1 MCQIIIFFNR
11 VAVKEVGHTNFQPRF
26 MTDTADRIRQKMEEK
41 GVMNS
46 AILAF
51 LRAHQLI
58 ANGSKG
64 EVSESEISPSDSVT
78 DYHDLPSARE
88 FDPALLAQTVVIKLN
103 GGLGTSMGLEKV
115 KSLLEVR
122 PGVAFLDLMARQILS
137 VRAAT
142 GGDVRFLLMNSNAS
156 SDDTQ
161 NYLRK
166 SVPEIGE
173 PADLE
178 LLQNWVP
185 KLERD
190 SLEPVSHPANPDLEW
205 CPPGHADV
213 YPTLEGSGWLD
224 RLLADGVKYAFISNS
239 DNLGAVL
246 DPTLLSFFAIG
257 DAPFLM
263 EVTRR
268 TEADKKGGHLA
279 TRKVDG
285 RLLLREVAQ
294 CPEEDLESFQN
305 IERHQFFNT
314 NNIWVNLEKL
324 KAVMGQTGGV
334 LELPVIRNA
343 KTVDPRDSSTT
354 AVYQLEQAMG
364 AAIECF
370 DRSAAVNV
378 PRSRFAPVKGTTD
391 LFALRS
397 DAYDVGEDG
406 SVQLVASRE
415 GKPPVVHFSS
425 EYKLVDALDG
435 LGQPS
440 LVETEELTISGL
452 VTFEHGVVIKGK
464 VKIENISGET
474 KTVAAG
480 EYSNETMTL

>member
-1 MCQIIIFFNR
+1 
-11 VAVKEVGHTNFQPRF
+11 
-26 MTDTADRIRQKMEEK
+26 MEAK

-51 LRAHQLI
+51 LRAHDLI
-58 ANGSKG
+58 ASGSKG
-64 EVSESEISPSDSVT
+64 EVSEESIEPAKDVVDYEVLPFREGFSSE
-78 DYHDLPSARE
+78 
-88 FDPALLAQTVVIKLN
+88 LLAQTVVIKLN

-122 PGVAFLDLMARQILS
+122 PGVAFLDLMGRQIISLRQS
-137 VRAAT
+137 T
-142 GGDVRFLLMNSNAS
+142 GGEVRFLLMNSKAS

-161 NYLRK
+161 EYLAR
-166 SVPEIGE
+166 SVPELGD

-178 LLQNWVP
+178 LLQNWAP

-190 SLEPVSHPANPDLEW
+190 SLEPVNHPVNPDLEW

-224 RLLADGVKYAFISNS
+224 RLLNLGVKYAFISNS

-246 DPTLLSFFAIG
+246 DPTLLSAFAQG

-268 TEADKKGGHLA
+268 TAADKKGGHLA
-279 TRKVDG
+279 TRTEDG

-294 CPEEDLESFQN
+294 CPEGDLEAFQD
-305 IERHQFFNT
+305 IERHQYFNT
-314 NNIWVNLEKL
+314 NNIWVKLDKL
-324 KAVMGQTGGV
+324 KEVMEVNGGV
-334 LELPVIRNA
+334 LDLPVIRNT
-343 KTVDPRDSSTT
+343 KTVDPRDADTT
-354 AVYQLEQAMG
+354 PVYQLEQAMG
-364 AAIECF
+364 SAVECF
-370 DRSAAVNV
+370 EGAIAVNV

-397 DAYDVGEDG
+397 DAYVVENDG
-406 SVQLVASRE
+406 RVQLARE
-415 GKPPVVHFSS
+415 RKGRPPVVKFSGD
-425 EYKLVDALDG
+425 YKLVDALEG

-440 LVETEELTISGL
+440 LIEAEELSVSGP
-452 VTFEHGVVIKGK
+452 VVFAEGVIIKGS
-464 VKIENISGET
+464 VSITNHSNEPLV
-474 KTVAAG
+474 VAAG
-480 EYSNETMTL
+480 IYENDEITREA

>member
-1 MCQIIIFFNR
+1 
-11 VAVKEVGHTNFQPRF
+11 
-26 MTDTADRIRQKMEEK
+26 MTDTADRIRQKMEDK

-51 LRAHQLI
+51 LRAHRLI
-58 ANGSKG
+58 ASGSKG
-64 EVSESEISPSDSVT
+64 EVSESEITSAQSVT
-78 DYHDLPSARE
+78 DYGELVTESD
-88 FDPALLAQTVVIKLN
+88 FDPDLLAQTVVIKLN

-122 PGVAFLDLMARQILS
+122 PGVAFLDLMSSQILS
-137 VRAAT
+137 LRKSSGA
-142 GGDVRFLLMNSNAS
+142 DVRFLLMNSKAS
-156 SDDTQ
+156 SDDTGE
-161 NYLRK
+161 YLSK
-166 SVPEIGE
+166 SVPEIGD
-173 PADLE
+173 PSDLE
-178 LLQNWVP
+178 LLQNWAP

-190 SLEPVSHPANPDLEW
+190 SLEPVSHPQNPDLEW

-246 DPTLLSFFAIG
+246 DPTLLSFFAKG

-279 TRKVDG
+279 TRKEDG

-294 CPEEDLESFQN
+294 CPEEDLESFQD

-324 KAVMGQTGGV
+324 KEVMVENGGV

-343 KTVDPRDSSTT
+343 KTVDPRDGSSTP
-354 AVYQLEQAMG
+354 VVQLEQAMG
-364 AAIECF
+364 SAIECF
-370 DRSAAVNV
+370 DGAAAVNV

-391 LFALRS
+391 LFSLRS
-397 DAYDVGEDG
+397 DAYVVLDDG
-406 SVQLVASRE
+406 RVQLAESRNGE
-415 GKPPVVHFSS
+415 PPVVNFSS

-440 LVETEELTISGL
+440 LIEAHELTVSGPIH
-452 VTFEHGVVIKGK
+452 FEEGVVIKGK
-464 VKIENISGET
+464 VLVENTSGET
-474 KTVAAG
+474 KSVAPG
-480 EYSNETMTL
+480 TYEDESIRL

>member
-1 MCQIIIFFNR
+1 
-11 VAVKEVGHTNFQPRF
+11 
-26 MTDTADRIRQKMEEK
+26 MTKTAEKIREKMEAK

-51 LRAHQLI
+51 LRAHDLI
-58 ANGSKG
+58 ASGSKG
-64 EVSESEISPSDSVT
+64 EVSEESIEPAKDVV
-78 DYHDLPSARE
+78 DYEVLPSCE
-88 FDPALLAQTVVIKLN
+88 GFSSELLSQTVVIKLN

-122 PGVAFLDLMARQILS
+122 PGVAFLDLMGRQILS
-137 VRAAT
+137 LRQST
-142 GGDVRFLLMNSNAS
+142 GGEVRFLLMNSKAS

-161 NYLRK
+161 EYLTR
-166 SVPEIGE
+166 SVPELGD

-178 LLQNWVP
+178 LLQNWAP

-190 SLEPVSHPANPDLEW
+190 SLEPVNHPVNPDLEW

-224 RLLADGVKYAFISNS
+224 RLLDVGVKYAFISNS

-246 DPTLLSFFAIG
+246 DPTLLSAFAQG

-268 TEADKKGGHLA
+268 TAADKKGGHLA
-279 TRKVDG
+279 TRTEDG

-294 CPEEDLESFQN
+294 CPEGDLEAFQD
-305 IERHQFFNT
+305 IERHQYFNT
-314 NNIWVNLEKL
+314 NNIWIKLDKL
-324 KAVMGQTGGV
+324 KEVMEVNGGV
-334 LELPVIRNA
+334 LDLPVIRNT
-343 KTVDPRDSSTT
+343 KTVDPRDADTT
-354 AVYQLEQAMG
+354 PVYQLEQAMG
-364 AAIECF
+364 SAVECF
-370 DRSAAVNV
+370 EGAIAVNV

-397 DAYDVGEDG
+397 DAYVVENDG
-406 SVQLVASRE
+406 RVQLAPERK
-415 GKPPVVHFSS
+415 GRPPVVKFSGD
-425 EYKLVDALDG
+425 YKLVDALEG

-440 LVETEELTISGL
+440 LIEAEELSVSGP
-452 VTFEHGVVIKGK
+452 VVFAEGVIIKGS
-464 VKIENISGET
+464 VSITNHSNEPLV
-474 KTVAAG
+474 VAAG
-480 EYSNETMTL
+480 IYENDEITREA

>member
-1 MCQIIIFFNR
+1 MRAGTPNPQKRI
-11 VAVKEVGHTNFQPRF
+11 
-26 MTDTADRIRQKMEEK
+26 MTDVANRIRQKMEEK

-51 LRAHQLI
+51 LRAQQLI
-58 ANGSKG
+58 ASGSKG
-64 EVSESEISPSDSVT
+64 EVFEREISPAESVADYDDLASET
-78 DYHDLPSARE
+78 D
-88 FDPALLAQTVVIKLN
+88 FDPALLAQTVVVKLN

-122 PGVAFLDLMARQILS
+122 PGVAFLDLMSRQILS
-137 VRAAT
+137 LRAET

-156 SDDTQ
+156 SDDTRD
-161 NYLRK
+161 YLRK
-166 SVPEIGE
+166 AVPEIGD

-178 LLQNWVP
+178 LLQNWAP

-190 SLEPVSHPANPDLEW
+190 TLEPVSHPANPDLEW

-224 RLLADGVKYAFISNS
+224 RLLADGVQYAFISNS

-246 DPTLLSFFAIG
+246 DPTLLSYFAKG

-279 TRKVDG
+279 TRKEDG

-294 CPEEDLESFQN
+294 CPEEDLGSFQD
-305 IERHQFFNT
+305 IDRHQFFNT
-314 NNIWVNLEKL
+314 NNIWVNLKKL
-324 KAVMGQTGGV
+324 KEVMTKNGGV
-334 LELPVIRNA
+334 LELPVICNA
-343 KTVDPRDSSTT
+343 KTVDPRDPSST
-354 AVYQLEQAMG
+354 AIYQLEQAMG
-364 AAIECF
+364 SAIECF
-370 DRSAAVNV
+370 EGAAAVSV

-397 DAYDVGEDG
+397 DAYDVSDDG
-406 SVQLVASRE
+406 RVQLVPSRE
-415 GKPPVVHFSS
+415 GNPPVINFSS

-440 LVETEELTISGL
+440 LRDARELT
-452 VTFEHGVVIKGK
+452 VTGPVRFEDGVVIKGR
-464 VKIENISGET
+464 VLVENTSGELR
-474 KTVAAG
+474 TVPS
-480 EYSNETMTL
+480 ETYENETVTL

>member
-1 MCQIIIFFNR
+1 MVLRNR
-11 VAVKEVGHTNFQPRF
+11 NSMIE
-26 MTDTADRIRQKMEEK
+26 MTETADRIRKKMEAK

-58 ANGSKG
+58 ASGSSG
-64 EVSESEISPSDSVT
+64 EVSEDEIRPSDTVV
-78 DYHDLPSARE
+78 DYDSLPAAAG
-88 FDPALLAQTVVIKLN
+88 FDPELLAQTVVIKLN

-122 PGVAFLDLMARQILS
+122 PGVAFLDLMGRQILS
-137 VRAAT
+137 LREET
-142 GGDVRFLLMNSNAS
+142 GGEVRFLLMNSKAS

-161 NYLRK
+161 EYLAK
-166 SVPEIGE
+166 SVPDLGD

-178 LLQNWVP
+178 LLQNWAP

-213 YPTLEGSGWLD
+213 YPTLEGSGWLA
-224 RLLADGVKYAFISNS
+224 RLLEKGVKYAFISNS

-246 DPTLLSFFAIG
+246 DPTLLASFAKG
-257 DAPFLM
+257 GAPFLM

-268 TEADKKGGHLA
+268 TAADKKGGHLA
-279 TRKVDG
+279 TRKADG

-294 CPEEDLESFQN
+294 CPEEDLEAFQD
-305 IERHQFFNT
+305 IGRHRFFNT

-324 KAVMGQTGGV
+324 KEVMTASGGV

-343 KTVDPRDSSTT
+343 KTVDPRDAASTP
-354 AVYQLEQAMG
+354 VYQLEQAMG
-364 AAIECF
+364 SAIECF
-370 DRSAAVNV
+370 EGAMAVNV

-397 DAYDVGEDG
+397 DAYEVGADG
-406 SVQLVASRE
+406 RVQLVAERK
-415 GKPPVVHFSS
+415 GNPPMVKFSG

-440 LVETEELTISGL
+440 LIGVDELSVSGP
-452 VTFEHGVVIKGK
+452 VSFEDGVVLEGK
-464 VKIENISGET
+464 VTIINTGPET
-474 KTVAAG
+474 KVVKAG
-480 EYSNETMTL
+480 TYRDATIELSS